1 MQLKSFMN
9 KNYILTLKKKV
20 SLKALEIVSNAEII
34 AIGSGSTVN
43 EFIKIFAESKKK
55 ISVICASIASENL
68 AIELGLNVLPF
79 STPCEVEYYVDGADE
94 VDSHKNMIKG
104 GGGALT
110 REKTLSQFSRK
121 FICIVDESKKV
132 ENFGKFPVPIE
143 ISQPFLEYGIE
154 YIKKIG
160 GIAKIR
166 DDFKTDNGNLII
178 DCSNLDFSNIES
190 LEMTLNSIP
199 GALTNGIFSINKAH
213 HVLIGKKDKVEL
225 M

>member
-1 MQLKSFMN
+1 MQLKNHVN

-20 SLKALEIVSNAEII
+20 SLKALEIISDTEII

-43 EFIKIFAESKKK
+43 EFIKILAESKKK
-55 ISVICASIASENL
+55 ISVICASISSENL

-79 STPCEVEYYVDGADE
+79 NIPLEVEYYVDGADE
-94 VDSHKNMIKG
+94 VDSQKNMIKG

-121 FICIVDESKKV
+121 FMCIVDESKKV
-132 ENFGKFPVPIE
+132 ENFGKFPIPVE
-143 ISQPFLEYGIE
+143 ISEPFLRYGIE
-154 YIKKIG
+154 YIKKMG

-178 DCSNLDFSNIES
+178 DCSNLDFSNIEI
-190 LEMTLNSIP
+190 LESRLNSIP
-199 GALTNGIFSINKAH
+199 GALTNGIFSIRKANY
-213 HVLIGKKDKVEL
+213 VLIGKKDKVEL

>member
-1 MQLKSFMN
+1 MQLKNHVN

-20 SLKALEIVSNAEII
+20 SLKALEIISDTEII

-43 EFIKIFAESKKK
+43 EFIKILAESKKK
-55 ISVICASIASENL
+55 ISVICASISSENL

-79 STPCEVEYYVDGADE
+79 NIPLEVEYYVDGADE
-94 VDSHKNMIKG
+94 VDSQKNMIKG

-121 FICIVDESKKV
+121 FMCIVDESKKV
-132 ENFGKFPVPIE
+132 ENFGKFPIPVE
-143 ISQPFLEYGIE
+143 ISEPFLRYGIE
-154 YIKKIG
+154 YIKKMG
-160 GIAKIR
+160 GIAKTR

-178 DCSNLDFSNIES
+178 DCSNLDFSNIEI
-190 LEMTLNSIP
+190 LESRLNSIP
-199 GALTNGIFSINKAH
+199 GALTNGIFSIRKANY
-213 HVLIGKKDKVEL
+213 VLIGKKDKVEL

>member
-1 MQLKSFMN
+1 MQLKNHVN

-20 SLKALEIVSNAEII
+20 SLKALEIISDTEII

-43 EFIKIFAESKKK
+43 EFIKILAESKKK
-55 ISVICASIASENL
+55 ISVICASISSENL

-79 STPCEVEYYVDGADE
+79 NIPLEVEYYVDGADE
-94 VDSHKNMIKG
+94 VDSQKNMIKG

-121 FICIVDESKKV
+121 FMCIVDESKKV
-132 ENFGKFPVPIE
+132 ENFGKFPIPVE
-143 ISQPFLEYGIE
+143 ISEPFLRYGIE
-154 YIKKIG
+154 YIKKMG

-178 DCSNLDFSNIES
+178 DCLNLDFSNIEI
-190 LEMTLNSIP
+190 LESRLNSIP
-199 GALTNGIFSINKAH
+199 GTLTNGIFSIRNDL
-213 HVLIGKKDKVEL
+213 VIEL
-225 M
+225 S